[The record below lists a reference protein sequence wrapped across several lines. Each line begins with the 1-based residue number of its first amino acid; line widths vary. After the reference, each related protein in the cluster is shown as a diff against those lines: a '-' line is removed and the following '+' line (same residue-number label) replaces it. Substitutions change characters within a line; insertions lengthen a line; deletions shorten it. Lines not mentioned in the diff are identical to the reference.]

1 MMPIRAAFLV
11 LTLFAAT
18 ALAEAYAGEAG
29 MIAEVNQAAAALD
42 QAFERQDAEAIKKL
56 MTSDHVAVT
65 PYYAGAQNVDEQI
78 ASLAELEFAQEIAGE
93 AHVALLGDDAAL
105 RTFKAKQ
112 KGSFQGRPLPRHVF
126 VTQLMVKQNG
136 AWLERFYQVT
146 ALGSGK
152 HMGKHKRRGCR
163 FLIGTYLT
171 KNQPKGESGESFSS
185 RSLLSL
191 GSAHLALFA
200 DSGESGEAGF
210 LPFTD
215 GRGSWFC
222 RSGEDGAIKISA
234 TTLDFTAPVQG
245 EAKGG
250 IGRLDFDLSF
260 DAQSETLDGTATL
273 YLLPLDADPLAASS
287 LKDGR
292 EFAVTGQ
299 RIGALRP

>member
-11 LTLFAAT
+11 LTVFAAT

-65 PYYAGAQNVDEQI
+65 PYYPGAQNVDEQI
-78 ASLAELEFAQEIAGE
+78 ASLADLEFAQEIAGE
-93 AHVALLGDDAAL
+93 AHVALLGNDAAL

-126 VTQLMVKQNG
+126 VTQLMVKQDG

-152 HMGKHKRRGCR
+152 HMGKHKRHGCR
-163 FLIGTYLT
+163 SLIGTYLT
-171 KNQPKGESGESFSS
+171 ENRPKGESSAGFTS

-191 GSAHLALFA
+191 GSGHLMLFT

-210 LPFTD
+210 APFTD
-215 GRGSWFC
+215 GRGSWYC
-222 RSGEDGAIKISA
+222 EPGDGDALKIKG
-234 TTLDFTAPVQG
+234 TTLDFTAPAAG
-245 EAKGG
+245 DPKGG
-250 IGRLDFDLSF
+250 IGRLDFDLTVDGASK
-260 DAQSETLDGTATL
+260 TIGGTATL
-273 YLLPLDADPLAASS
+273 YLLPLGGDPLAEAA
-287 LKDGR
+287 LMDGR
-292 EFAVTGQ
+292 EFAITAQ
-299 RIGALRP
+299 RVGAR